1 MKSVRRTTHHPT
13 TPTIAT
19 ASASG
24 HTWYSRPASFNTH
37 TQHYLNYHSVK
48 RHPVM
53 TSNAAV
59 IGCTGL
65 VGHQILKTLLEIDAC
80 ETVSTISRRAPKTES
95 SPKLNAAIEADTT
108 KWASRF
114 AALSPIPKTV
124 YSALGTTRAAA
135 GGIQNQWKI
144 DHDLNVEL
152 AKAAHAAGTET
163 FVFVSSAGTRGLLGN
178 VAPYSKMKIGVEDTI
193 KSLDFK
199 QAIILRPG
207 LLMGQREVAHAGG
220 PFFESVVRG
229 LGTYIGQGIQD
240 KLGQDGEVVA
250 RAAVKAAI
258 LAADGKAPSKYW
270 VLEQRDIAR
279 LGRDEWKA

>member
-1 MKSVRRTTHHPT
+1 
-13 TPTIAT
+13 
-19 ASASG
+19 
-24 HTWYSRPASFNTH
+24 
-37 TQHYLNYHSVK
+37 
-48 RHPVM
+48 M
-53 TSNAAV
+53 TSNACV

-65 VGHQILKTLLEIDAC
+65 VGHQILKTLLNIDAC

-95 SPKLNAAIEADTT
+95 SPKLDAAIETDTA

-114 AALSPIPKTV
+114 AALSPIPQTV
-124 YSALGTTRAAA
+124 YSALGTTRAQA

-152 AKAAHAAGTET
+152 AKAAHAAGTQT
-163 FVFVSSAGTRGLLGN
+163 FVFVSSAGTRGLLSN

-193 KSLDFK
+193 KSLGFK

-207 LLMGQREVAHAGG
+207 FLMGERDVTHTGG
-220 PFFESVVRG
+220 PLLETVFRG
-229 LGTYIGQGIQD
+229 MKRYLGQGAQD
-240 KLGQDGEVVA
+240 TFAQEDEVVA

-258 LAADGKAPSKYW
+258 LASEGKAPSDYW
-270 VLEQRDIAR
+270 VLEQRDIVR

>member
-1 MKSVRRTTHHPT
+1 
-13 TPTIAT
+13 
-19 ASASG
+19 
-24 HTWYSRPASFNTH
+24 
-37 TQHYLNYHSVK
+37 
-48 RHPVM
+48 M

-135 GGIQNQWKI
+135 GRNTEPVENKTMTVSHSSSQ
-144 DHDLNVEL
+144 LNVEL

-270 VLEQRDIAR
+270 VLEQRDIVR